1 MIPVFL
7 DSIFL
12 TLDQHFKNKNLAL
25 HIFKIKK
32 KKKVY
37 LSFSTLCQ
45 EHSHWK
51 PAESKKDPLGVVWP
65 DIKRSK
71 VSQGQSD
78 NGLNISLTGSESAH
92 GATGASHALSSRRPH
107 RSVIQAENLTNE
119 SEPGEPFLIAEGE
132 TASKQWL
139 IPPMKN
145 FADIEDMLILARP
158 PQSELISCIGEN
170 PSQGIKTRRAD

>member
-1 MIPVFL
+1 MSDIRPTFYKAKFGPIIQNEEEKE
-7 DSIFL
+7 S
-12 TLDQHFKNKNLAL
+12 
-25 HIFKIKK
+25 
-32 KKKVY
+32 Y

-92 GATGASHALSSRRPH
+92 GATGASHASLSSRRPH

-119 SEPGEPFLIAEGE
+119 SQPGEPFLIAEGE
-132 TASKQWL
+132 TALKQWL
-139 IPPMKN
+139 IPPHEK
-145 FADIEDMLILARP
+145 LCRY
-158 PQSELISCIGEN
+158 
-170 PSQGIKTRRAD
+170 

>member
-1 MIPVFL
+1 MFWLIPVFL

-92 GATGASHALSSRRPH
+92 GATGASHAALSSRRPH

-119 SEPGEPFLIAEGE
+119 SQPGEPFLIPRLKAV
-132 TASKQWL
+132 ANS
-139 IPPMKN
+139 PYMKN
-145 FADIEDMLILARP
+145 FADIEDMLILASSRP
-158 PQSELISCIGEN
+158 PGADFLYWGELESGH
-170 PSQGIKTRRAD
+170 

>member
-1 MIPVFL
+1 MSDIRPTFYRPKFGPIIQNEEEKE
-7 DSIFL
+7 S
-12 TLDQHFKNKNLAL
+12 
-25 HIFKIKK
+25 
-32 KKKVY
+32 Y

-92 GATGASHALSSRRPH
+92 GATGASHASLSSH
-107 RSVIQAENLTNE
+107 A
-119 SEPGEPFLIAEGE
+119 GHIAQLF
-132 TASKQWL
+132 KQK
-139 IPPMKN
+139 I
-145 FADIEDMLILARP
+145 
-158 PQSELISCIGEN
+158 
-170 PSQGIKTRRAD
+170 